1 MASRRTVVSLVFV
14 LIGFAAL
21 TYMRQNGV
29 YPFGG
34 TKGPGTP
41 RVRLGTETTHIVRPL
56 RKDAYVD
63 YMRALNDAAREGVTR
78 ENNAVV
84 LVWQAWGPNDLAKPQ
99 RTAYYD
105 MLDMATP
112 AARGAYFIPIEQ
124 HVVHA
129 AGRKALTN
137 QRSLQ
142 QALKIVT
149 HQRAIQQ
156 TLAALQRAVGTA
168 VGHAWRQE
176 DYPDLHAWLSRNKK
190 PLDRLVDAGARS
202 RWFDPLV
209 CAPDSHLLMQAQRPA
224 LRPIRDM
231 TRALCVRATL
241 AVGNGNLDAAIRDL
255 STCRRLARLVGQG
268 PMFLDAVTA
277 CSIEQ
282 MVCRAD
288 AALLAASQLNGT
300 QARAM
305 LAELVHVPPLPAT
318 KALFD
323 RGERFSYLDAICV
336 MARAGPD
343 AFEQLADDSNDRQ
356 GSTIRRAISSWGL
369 ASLDWNLM
377 LTMANRCYDES
388 VDAACLP
395 TRAERRA
402 ARTRIEDAFTADD
415 SQSGL
420 RRFFTQCFS
429 PRATISKQVA
439 RFMLRLALPIQTAVA
454 DIVDRAT
461 MHSELIRIGFALA
474 AYRADHGTYPQTLAR
489 LAPEYIEHIPM
500 DIFAQ
505 RPLKYATTEVG
516 YTLYSVGSNGKDDGG
531 ISAYDDPDSQTNTDI
546 VLRVPCA
553 SRRSEPP
560 AKG

>member
-1 MASRRTVVSLVFV
+1 MATRRTVVSLVFV

-29 YPFGG
+29 FPFGG
-34 TKGPGTP
+34 TKRPGTP

-63 YMRALNDAAREGVTR
+63 YMRALNDAARDGVTR
-78 ENNAVV
+78 DDNAVV

-105 MLDMATP
+105 MLDMAAP
-112 AARGAYFIPIEQ
+112 AARGAYFISIEQ

-129 AGRKALTN
+129 AGRKALTD
-137 QRSLQ
+137 QRTLQ
-142 QALKIVT
+142 QALKVVT
-149 HQRAIQQ
+149 NQRAIQQ
-156 TLAALQRAVGTA
+156 TLAAFQRAVGTA

-176 DYPDLHAWLSRNKK
+176 DYPDLHAWLSKNKK
-190 PLDRLVDAGARS
+190 PLDRLVDAGARA

-209 CAPDSHLLMQAQRPA
+209 CAPDSRLLMQAQRPA
-224 LRPIRDM
+224 LRPIREM

-241 AVGNGNLDAAIRDL
+241 AVGNGNLDEAIRDL

-282 MVCRAD
+282 MTCRAD
-288 AALLAASQLNGT
+288 ATLLGTGQLNAK
-300 QARAM
+300 QARAV
-305 LAELVHVPPLPAT
+305 LAELAHLPPLPAT
-318 KALFD
+318 KALLD
-323 RGERFSYLDAICV
+323 RGERFSYLDTICA
-336 MARAGPD
+336 MARDGPD
-343 AFEQLADDSNDRQ
+343 AFEQLTDDGNDRQ
-356 GSTIRRAISSWGL
+356 GSTIRQAISSWGL

-402 ARTRIEDAFTADD
+402 ARTRIEDTFTADN

-429 PRATISKQVA
+429 PHATISKQVA
-439 RFMLRLALPIQTAVA
+439 RIILRLALPIQTTVA

-461 MHSELIRIGFALA
+461 MHSQLIRVGFALA

-489 LAPEYIEHIPM
+489 LVPEHIEHIPM
-500 DIFAQ
+500 DIFTQ
-505 RPLKYATTEVG
+505 QPLKYTTTEAG
-516 YTLYSVGSNGKDDGG
+516 YILYSVGLNGKDDGG
-531 ISAYDDPDSQTNTDI
+531 VSAYDGPHSQANTDI

-553 SRRSEPP
+553 PRRSKPP